1 MGRILSARLPGFD
14 DLADGFGEADGDVPR
29 RVVGFHFPEVAVVAD
44 VVADAVLVHIGEGLF
59 LSGEG
64 FGDLEGFED
73 GAGVLF
79 STAEVVDLCDAR
91 GFAEFPHEAGH
102 ILAVDVVAHLLAFV
116 AENLVFAAFEI
127 AFHEVAEESV
137 EFHAGVVRAG
147 EAAAAQT
154 AGGHVEIASVFLNH
168 DIRRDFGGAE
178 EGVFRLVD
186 REGLGDAVF
195 VGGIVVIPARVE
207 FAERDGIWP
216 IAVNFVRGHVD
227 ERRLG
232 AGLAGGF
239 EEVQCADGVGIK
251 IIKRNRRCAVVR
263 RLGGG
268 VDDDVG
274 LDFGNEVE
282 NALPVADVEFVVGE
296 AWDEVGEAFLVPAR
310 VALGSKKCRALV
322 VIHSVDGTA
331 LAGEKDRDFGTDEA
345 GGASDEG
352 FHREVMW
359 CLRLRVSSRRCRTR
373 ETFFNKSE
381 KNAEWQQDR
390 TSSQRDTMSRYFENS

>member
-1 MGRILSARLPGFD
+1 MERVLSACLPSFD

-29 RVVGFHFPEVAVVAD
+29 REVGFHFPEVAVVAD

-73 GAGVLF
+73 RAGVLF

-116 AENLVFAAFEI
+116 AENFVFASFEV
-127 AFHEVAEESV
+127 AFHEVAEEAV
-137 EFHAGVVRAG
+137 ELDAGVVRAG

-154 AGGHVEIASVFLNH
+154 AGGHVEIASVFLHH

-186 REGLGDAVF
+186 RKGFGDAVL
-195 VGGIVVIPARVE
+195 VGGIVVIPTRVE
-207 FAERDGIWP
+207 FAQSDGIWA

-232 AGLAGGF
+232 AGLPCGF
-239 EEVQCADGVGIK
+239 EEVQRADGIGVEVVK
-251 IIKRNRRCAVVR
+251 WNRGCAVVR
-263 RLGGG
+263 GLRGG

-274 LDFGNEVE
+274 FDFGNEVE
-282 NALPVADVEFVVGE
+282 NALSVANVEFVVGE
-296 AWDEVGEAFLVPAR
+296 AGDEISEAFLIPAR
-310 VALGSKKCRALV
+310 VALRSKKCRTLV
-322 VIHSVDGTA
+322 VVHPVDRAA
-331 LAGEKDRDFGTDEA
+331 LAGKKDGDFGTDEA

-352 FHREVMW
+352 FHGGIIGWRGSG
-359 CLRLRVSSRRCRTR
+359 R
-373 ETFFNKSE
+373 
-381 KNAEWQQDR
+381 
-390 TSSQRDTMSRYFENS
+390 

>member
-1 MGRILSARLPGFD
+1 M
-14 DLADGFGEADGDVPR
+14 ADGFGEADGDVPR

-73 GAGVLF
+73 RAGILF
-79 STAEVVDLCDAR
+79 STAEVVDLRDAR

-127 AFHEVAEESV
+127 AFHEVAEEAV
-137 EFHAGVVRAG
+137 ELDAGMVRAG

-154 AGGHVEIASVFLNH
+154 AGRHVEIASVFLHH
-168 DIRRDFGGAE
+168 DIRRDFGCAE

-186 REGLGDAVF
+186 REGFGDTMIVS
-195 VGGIVVIPARVE
+195 GIVVIPARVE
-207 FAERDGIWP
+207 FAERDGIWA

-232 AGLAGGF
+232 ASLAGGF
-239 EEVQCADGVGIK
+239 EEVQRADGVSVEVIK
-251 IIKRNRRCAVVR
+251 GNRSRAIVR
-263 RLGGG
+263 GLRGG

-274 LDFGNEVE
+274 FDFCDKIE
-282 NALPVADVEFVVGE
+282 NALPVANVQFVVGE
-296 AWDEVGEAFLVPAR
+296 AWDEVSEAFLVPTR
-310 VALGSKKCRALV
+310 VALGAKKGRALV
-322 VIHSVDGTA
+322 VVHPMDGTA
-331 LAGEKDRDFGTDEA
+331 LPGEKNRYFGTNEA
-345 GGASDEG
+345 GGAGDEG
-352 FHREVMW
+352 FHGGII
-359 CLRLRVSSRRCRTR
+359 
-373 ETFFNKSE
+373 
-381 KNAEWQQDR
+381 
-390 TSSQRDTMSRYFENS
+390 

>member
-1 MGRILSARLPGFD
+1 MERVLSACLPGFD

-73 GAGVLF
+73 RAGILF
-79 STAEVVDLCDAR
+79 STAEVVDLRDAR

-147 EAAAAQT
+147 EATTAQA
-154 AGGHVEIASVFLNH
+154 AGGHVEIASVFLHH
-168 DIRRDFGGAE
+168 DIRRDFGCAE
-178 EGVFRLVD
+178 EGVLRLVD
-186 REGLGDAVF
+186 REGFGDAVF
-195 VGGIVVIPARVE
+195 VGGIVIIPARVE
-207 FAERDGIWP
+207 FAQSDGIWP

-239 EEVQCADGVGIK
+239 KEVQCADGVGVEVV
-251 IIKRNRRCAVVR
+251 KRNRRCAVMR
-263 RLGGG
+263 GLRGG

-274 LDFGNEVE
+274 LNFCNEVE
-282 NALPVADVEFVVGE
+282 NTLPVADVEFVVGE
-296 AWDEVGEAFLVPAR
+296 AGDEIGEAFLVPAR
-310 VALGSKKCRALV
+310 VALGAKKCRALV
-322 VIHSVDGTA
+322 VVHPVDGAA
-331 LAGEKDRDFGTDEA
+331 LAGEKNRDFRTDEA

-352 FHREVMW
+352 FHAMVRFK
-359 CLRLRVSSRRCRTR
+359 LFQ
-373 ETFFNKSE
+373 ETSE
-381 KNAEWQQDR
+381 
-390 TSSQRDTMSRYFENS
+390 